1 MREKDLWEEVI
12 DTMYE
17 SDNEDSN
24 ILVAKQIT
32 FGGKSYENYGQ
43 VVMVG
48 GGSGS
53 GKGFQISQ
61 LFGITG
67 KNYDVDSLKE
77 FVKKNN
83 ILRDKLSEKYGVSES
98 VFDMKT
104 PKDVSEVHTIIKQ
117 EGLQQKYENMIFN
130 MAKYSGEKTKTNLIF
145 DKTFDSFV
153 DFVYVTERVKE
164 MGYDPKNIHF
174 VWVVND
180 YRVALEQN
188 KNRSRTVDEN
198 IVMSIHKHTSMTI
211 KDILQ
216 LGDKLRKYMDGD
228 FWISFNKIDVDVKSE
243 KLGENNY
250 HITDAT
256 YYKIKEKGGSL
267 VSYEELNKD
276 MINKIK
282 EYVPNGE
289 IW

>member
-1 MREKDLWEEVI
+1 MWEEVI
-12 DTMYE
+12 EAMYE
-17 SDNEDSN
+17 TDYEDSN

-67 KNYDVDSLKE
+67 KSFDVDSLKE

-83 ILRDKLSEKYGVSES
+83 IIREKLSKKYGVDES

-104 PKDVSEVHTIIKQ
+104 PKDVSEVHNIIKE

-130 MAKYSGEKTKTNLIF
+130 MAKYSDARTKPNLIF
-145 DKTFDSFV
+145 DKTFYSFV

-180 YRVALEQN
+180 YKVALEQN

-198 IVMSIHKHTSMTI
+198 VVMNIHKNTSTTL

-216 LGDKLRKYMDGD
+216 LGDKLRSYMDGD

-243 KLGENNY
+243 RLGDNNY

-256 YYKIKEKGGSL
+256 YYKIKERGKHI
-267 VSYEELNKD
+267 VSYEKLNKD
-276 MINKIK
+276 MINKIR